1 MKKEKKQSKFKKGL
15 LIYTAVMLAA
25 LAVGLTVFWF
35 FIQDYENG
43 MPVHGMERTMESFN
57 EEKISDLI
65 SDQTFGN
72 AGALEDSSVWVS
84 WYQELI
90 RGKHLTFEEARENTA
105 TTPTY
110 LVKAD
115 DQPVGKVTLKVT
127 GKNAFKFN
135 LWGFDRLDVSEYL
148 PETATYT
155 VTVPKGTTVT
165 VNGHVLGE
173 EYITE
178 NDVVYPE
185 LSNIQTYLSE
195 VPLSTTYK
203 ISGLL
208 NEPEIA
214 ATTGNGRE
222 LTLEKDDHN
231 YAFSYAMSDAEIA
244 PLKTMAEGVV
254 NSYAM
259 NFIDVSKQIY
269 NYIMPGSELEE
280 NIKLTVTGFY
290 PTKYIA
296 SYGFD
301 SMNVSNFNYYSD
313 SCFSCDVQYN
323 FHVKFQNFTVEQE
336 SLPGNMRWY
345 FVNKDGKW
353 YLTDLGYLN
362 EES

>member
-1 MKKEKKQSKFKKGL
+1 M
-15 LIYTAVMLAA
+15 
-25 LAVGLTVFWF
+25 
-35 FIQDYENG
+35 
-43 MPVHGMERTMESFN
+43 
-57 EEKISDLI
+57 
-65 SDQTFGN
+65 
-72 AGALEDSSVWVS
+72 
-84 WYQELI
+84 
-90 RGKHLTFEEARENTA
+90 
-105 TTPTY
+105 
-110 LVKAD
+110 
-115 DQPVGKVTLKVT
+115 
-127 GKNAFKFN
+127 
-135 LWGFDRLDVSEYL
+135 
-148 PETATYT
+148 
-155 VTVPKGTTVT
+155 
-165 VNGHVLGE
+165 
-173 EYITE
+173 
-178 NDVVYPE
+178 
-185 LSNIQTYLSE
+185 
-195 VPLSTTYK
+195 PLSTTYE

-208 NEPEIA
+208 NEPQIA
-214 ATTGNGRE
+214 AAGESGRE
-222 LTLEKDDHN
+222 LILKKDDHN

-254 NSYAM
+254 TSYAI

>member
-1 MKKEKKQSKFKKGL
+1 MKKQKKRSKFKKGL
-15 LIYTAVMLAA
+15 LIYTVIVL
-25 LAVGLTVFWF
+25 LILTVGLTVFWF
-35 FIQDYENG
+35 FIQDYEDG

-57 EEKISDLI
+57 EQQITNLI

-84 WYQELI
+84 WYQKQI
-90 RGKHLTFEEARENTA
+90 KGKQLTFEEARENTA

-115 DQPVGKVTLKVT
+115 DQPIGKVTLKVT

-155 VTVPKGTTVT
+155 ITVPKGATIT
-165 VNGHVLGE
+165 VNGHALGE

-178 NDVVYPE
+178 KDVIYPE
-185 LSNIQTYLSE
+185 LANVQNYLSE

-203 ISGLL
+203 VSGLL
-208 NEPEIA
+208 NEPQIA
-214 ATTGNGRE
+214 ATSENGRS
-222 LTLEKDDHN
+222 LTLEKKNHN

-244 PLKTMAEGVV
+244 SLKTMAEGVV

-269 NYIMPGSELEE
+269 NYIMPDSELEE

-313 SCFSCDVQYN
+313 NCFSCDVQYN
-323 FHVKFQNFTVEQE
+323 FHVNFQNFTVEQE
-336 SLPGNMRWY
+336 SLPGNMKWY

-353 YLTDLGYLN
+353 YLTDLEYLT
-362 EES
+362 ETS